1 MNTYANTPYDALET
15 GMQASARRL
24 CRAED
29 FLVYASSSGNH
40 NPVHLPRADH
50 DGDGAP
56 DEPIAPSMWVASL
69 ISTVLG
75 NQLPGPGTLYLS
87 QNLEFRGRA
96 HAGDEL
102 TTTVTLTE
110 KRPDRVAV
118 FDTVIEKADGTR
130 IVEGVATV
138 IAPATAMR
146 FAAGDLPGLTVQ
158 RHVHFDRLLELA
170 EPLPALPTAVV
181 APDDPNSLGGALLA
195 HRHTLIEPIL
205 IGDKARIGAAADKIG
220 ADLTGHEL
228 IDEPDEAM
236 AAMRAVALVNE
247 GRAGAVMKGHL
258 HTDDLLRAVV
268 KSDGGLRTRRRLS
281 HVFVM
286 DVPGLDHL
294 LMITDAAINIAPN
307 LDEKIDIIQNAI
319 DLARALGVEVPKV
332 AVLSAVETV
341 NPKLPSTIEAAAL
354 AKMADRGQ
362 IRGGVVDGPLAMD
375 NAVDEQAAKT
385 KGIRSLVAGH
395 ADILMAP
402 NLESAN
408 MIAKQ
413 LTFLAH
419 AEAGGLVLGAKCP
432 VILSS
437 RADDDKARLASC
449 AVAALFHTWQHQQA
463 AGR

>member
-1 MNTYANTPYDALET
+1 MNTYANTPWDALEI
-15 GMQASARRL
+15 GMEASAKRL
-24 CRAED
+24 CRTED

-40 NPVHLPRADH
+40 NPVHLPKADH
-50 DGDGAP
+50 DGDGRP
-56 DEPIAPSMWVASL
+56 DMAVAPSMWVASL
-69 ISTVLG
+69 VSAVLG
-75 NQLPGPGTLYLS
+75 NQLPGPGTLYRG
-87 QNLEFRGRA
+87 QNLRFLGRA

-102 TTTVTLTE
+102 TVHVRLTE
-110 KRPDRVAV
+110 KRPDNLVVFATRV
-118 FDTVIEKADGTR
+118 TKADGSN
-130 IVEGVATV
+130 ILEGEATV
-138 IAPATAMR
+138 IAPTAGLS
-146 FAAGDLPGLTVQ
+146 FEADDLPGLTVQ

-170 EPLPALPTAVV
+170 EPLAPLPTAVIC
-181 APDDPNSLGGALLA
+181 PDDPNSLGGALLA
-195 HRHTLIEPIL
+195 AAHTLITPIL
-205 IGDKARIGAAADKIG
+205 VGDQAKIRATGEALG
-220 ADLTGHEL
+220 ADLAPFEI
-228 IDEPDEAM
+228 IDVVGD
-236 AAMRAVALVNE
+236 AASAARAVRLVNE

-281 HVFVM
+281 HVFCM

-294 LMITDAAINIAPN
+294 LMITDAAINIAPE
-307 LDEKIDIIQNAI
+307 LHEKVDIIQNAI
-319 DLARALGVEVPKV
+319 DLGRALGIETPKV

-375 NAVDEQAAKT
+375 NAVDEDAART
-385 KGIRSLVAGH
+385 KGITSLVAGH

-449 AVAALFHTWQHQQA
+449 AVAALYHQWQLDQ
-463 AGR
+463 